1 MKPMTNVMEP
11 NSIKARETP
20 RNREA
25 KAAGETCVRPRGDR
39 CLEEEESPESKSE
52 FGNGLRR

>member
-1 MKPMTNVMEP
+1 MTNVMEP

>member
-1 MKPMTNVMEP
+1 MTNVMEP

-39 CLEEEESPESKSE
+39 CLEEESPESKSE